1 MRVTRFPVLKRGPM
15 NELNLTT
22 EDLIALKRYD
32 SPTIANAIESFGVR
46 SFSAGFMS
54 PEIQSVFPNLG
65 PMVGFAITGT
75 MRAREKSEKRYARN
89 DWYDLVVSS
98 PKPRVIVL
106 QDLDDE
112 PCGAFWGEIQAN
124 VHKAL
129 GCAGVVTNGG
139 VRDLREVEAAGFQY
153 YAGSVMVSHA
163 YVHLEEAGIPVRVG
177 GVDVSTGDIIHADLH
192 GAQTVPADLVRKLPA
207 ACEELI
213 ARERKI
219 ISYCQSAEFTVE
231 GLKTIF

>member
-1 MRVTRFPVLKRGPM
+1 M
-15 NELNLTT
+15 NDLNLTT

-32 SPTIANAIESFGVR
+32 APTIANAIETFGVR
-46 SFSAGFMS
+46 SYSDGFMS
-54 PEIQSVFPNLG
+54 PEIRCVFPNLG
-65 PMVGFAITGT
+65 PLVGFAVTGT
-75 MRAREKSEKRYARN
+75 MRAREKSALRYSRN
-89 DWYDLVVSS
+89 DWFDLVVGL

-124 VHKAL
+124 IHKAL

-163 YVHLEEAGIPVRVG
+163 YVHLEDAGVPVRIG
-177 GVDVSTGDIIHADLH
+177 GLEVRTGDVIHGDVH
-192 GAQTVPADLVRKLPA
+192 GVQVIPADLVRKLPA
-207 ACEELI
+207 ACEELV

-219 ISYCQSAEFTVE
+219 ISYCQSAEFTVD
-231 GLKTIF
+231 GLKKLF

>member
-1 MRVTRFPVLKRGPM
+1 MNDLK
-15 NELNLTT
+15 LTT
-22 EDLIALKRYD
+22 EDVIALKRYD
-32 SPTIANAIESFGVR
+32 APTIANAIETFGVR
-46 SFSAGFMS
+46 SYSDGFMS
-54 PEIQSVFPNLG
+54 PEIRCVFPNLG
-65 PMVGFAITGT
+65 PLAGFAVTGT
-75 MRAREKSEKRYARN
+75 MRAREKSDRRYSRN
-89 DWYDLVVSS
+89 DWFDLVVSL

-124 VHKAL
+124 IHKAL

-163 YVHLEEAGIPVRVG
+163 YVHLEDAGVPVRIG
-177 GVDVSTGDIIHADLH
+177 GLDVRTGDVIHADVH
-192 GAQTVPADLVRKLPA
+192 GVQVIPAGLVRELPA
-207 ACEELI
+207 ACEELV

-231 GLKTIF
+231 GLKKLF